1 MFRVAVCDD
10 DEQQRDQ
17 LRQILLALSFKANIE
32 FEIELFPSG
41 EQLVSHYEQEKAA
54 FHILIL
60 DVEMSGINGIV
71 VARRIREL
79 QHLDEQIIFLTSY
92 PEYMVESF
100 DVFIFQYLIKP
111 VAPSVLE
118 EKVIRLCRY
127 FQAQEKKFLIVQSGY
142 EDVVLKH
149 DEIIAI
155 ESAKSLTVKNKLKF
169 ITVSQVVESKGLIS
183 KYAESLKDNQF
194 LQIHRSIIINMN
206 HVNRFAGSVV
216 QMSNGLELPI
226 GRSKVKEVKDFYT
239 KYKVMKDNTYD
250 SI

>member
-41 EQLVSHYEQEKAA
+41 EQLVSHYEQEKSP

-60 DVEMSGINGIV
+60 DVEMSGINGIS

-183 KYAESLKDNQF
+183 KYAESLKDSQF

-206 HVNRFAGSVV
+206 HVNKFAGSVV
-216 QMSNGLELPI
+216 QMSNGLEMPI
-226 GRSKVKEVKDFYT
+226 GRSKIKEVKDFYT
-239 KYKVMKDNTYD
+239 KFKVMKDNL
-250 SI
+250 

>member
-10 DEQQRDQ
+10 DGQQRDQ

-41 EQLVSHYEQEKAA
+41 EQLVSHYVEGKLP

-60 DVEMSGINGIV
+60 DVEMSGINGISA
-71 VARRIREL
+71 ARRIREL

-118 EKVIRLCRY
+118 EKIIRLCRY
-127 FQAQEKKFLIVQSGY
+127 FQAQEKKFLIVQAGY
-142 EDVVLKH
+142 EEVVLKH
-149 DEIIAI
+149 DEIVAI
-155 ESAKSLTVKNKLKF
+155 ESVKSLTVKNKLKF
-169 ITVSQVVESKGLIS
+169 ITVSQIVDSKGLIS
-183 KYAESLKDNQF
+183 KYAESLKDSQF

-206 HVNRFAGSVV
+206 HVNKFSGSVV

-226 GRSKVKEVKDFYT
+226 GRSKIKEVKDFYT
-239 KYKVMKDNTYD
+239 KFKVMKDNTYD

>member
-1 MFRVAVCDD
+1 MYRVAVCDD
-10 DEQQRDQ
+10 DGQQRDQ
-17 LRQILLALSFKANIE
+17 LKHRLLALSFKANIE

-41 EQLVSHYEQEKAA
+41 EALLDHYEQGKPP

-60 DVEMSGINGIV
+60 DVEMSGMNGIAA
-71 VARRIREL
+71 ARKIREL

-100 DVFIFQYLIKP
+100 DVFVFQYLIKP
-111 VAPSVLE
+111 VEPAVLE
-118 EKVIRLCRY
+118 EKIIRLCRY
-127 FQAQEKKFLIVQSGY
+127 FQAQDKKFLIVPSGY
-142 EDVVLKH
+142 EELVLRH

-155 ESAKSLTVKNKLKF
+155 ESAKSLTIKNKLKF

-183 KYAESLKDNQF
+183 KYAEALKNSHF

-206 HVNRFAGSVV
+206 HVNKFAGGAV

-226 GRSKVKEVKDFYT
+226 GRSKIKEVKDFYT
-239 KYKVMKDNTYD
+239 KFKVMKDNDD